1 VSARGRAPVVATLGL
16 VVTALLGACS
26 STVYA
31 ETSVPTSTP
40 TPTPSATSAAPVT
53 CDNATQSYD
62 PLPSLTG
69 ATADSA
75 VAEIRARGRLRV
87 GVSADSKLLA
97 SRNPFSGQIEGFD
110 IDMARAVAQAI
121 FNDPNKIELV
131 VISAGDRIPALQ
143 NNKVD
148 LVVRNMTMTCARW
161 QDIAF
166 SAEYY
171 QSGLKILV
179 KMGSTAKSLADL
191 SGQKVCAP
199 NGTSTMDVVKATGGV
214 IPVGAT
220 NHTGCLVL
228 FQNGDVDAIAG
239 DDTVLA
245 GLKAQDPYAFVP
257 QMDQLTKE
265 PYGIGVNK
273 DKKDLVRYVNRV
285 LDTMK
290 TNGRWQQIY
299 NAWFVEALGPAPQ
312 PPQSVYGRQ

>member
-1 VSARGRAPVVATLGL
+1 VSARRSAPVVAAIGL

-31 ETSVPTSTP
+31 ETTVPTSTP
-40 TPTPSATSAAPVT
+40 TPTSSATSAAPVT

-69 ATADSA
+69 ATADNA
-75 VAEIRARGRLRV
+75 LAEIRTRGRLRV

-97 SRNPFSGQIEGFD
+97 SRDPFTGQIVGFD
-110 IDMARAVAQAI
+110 IDVARAVAQAI
-121 FNDPNKIELV
+121 FNDANKIELV

-143 NNKVD
+143 KDNVD

-179 KMGSTAKSLADL
+179 KKGSEAKSLADL
-191 SGQKVCAP
+191 SGKKVCAP
-199 NGTSTMDVVKATGGV
+199 NGSTSLDAVKATPGV
-214 IPVGAT
+214 IPVGAAT
-220 NHTGCLVL
+220 HTACLVL

-245 GLKAQDPYAFVP
+245 GLVAQDPYAFVP

-273 DKKDLVRYVNRV
+273 EHKDLVRYVNRV
-285 LDTMK
+285 LDMVK
-290 TNGRWQQIY
+290 ADGRWQQSY
-299 NAWFVEALGPAPQ
+299 AKWFQEALHVPAQ
-312 PPQSVYGRQ
+312 PPPSLYGRP